1 MLRNIFWNQTEDRIR
16 SGWRILIQILLT
28 SIPLALLGWGG
39 FYSAGNQNLR
49 VALTAGPI
57 TVLSVILCSRY
68 IDKRKISDLGI
79 QLVDKAWWSD
89 FGFGI
94 LTGFLSA
101 GAYVLLLR
109 IFGWGEVILSYQ
121 WKRNFLSFAGSI
133 LVGIGTYLIVGI
145 FEELMRT
152 YQIRNVV
159 EGMAGKK
166 IALTKAGLLAVLIG
180 ASWSIVGHLSSGNFS
195 FLVYVMVWSVIYGLF
210 FLWTGRAA
218 LAIAFHF
225 AWDLTLSSIFQL
237 GATSETSLFYV
248 RISGMPDYPFEMSSL
263 LGIAAKIIGFLL
275 VLFWIR
281 KRYGGIQVQSGLS
294 ARTPFI

>member
-1 MLRNIFWNQTEDRIR
+1 M
-16 SGWRILIQILLT
+16 
-28 SIPLALLGWGG
+28 
-39 FYSAGNQNLR
+39 
-49 VALTAGPI
+49 
-57 TVLSVILCSRY
+57 LSVILCSRY
-68 IDKRKISDLGI
+68 IDQRKISDLGI

-89 FGFGI
+89 FGLGI
-94 LTGFLSA
+94 LAGFLSA
-101 GAYVLLLR
+101 SAYVLLLKVC
-109 IFGWGEVILSYQ
+109 GWGEVIISYQ
-121 WKRNFLSFAGSI
+121 WKRNFLLFSGSI

-152 YQIRNVV
+152 YQIRNAL

-166 IALTKAGLLAVLIG
+166 IALTRAGLLAVLLG
-180 ASWSIVGHLSSGNFS
+180 AAWSIVGHLASWDFS
-195 FLVYVMVWSVIYGLF
+195 FLVYVLVTAAIYGLY

-248 RISGMPDYPFEMSSL
+248 RISRMPDFPFELSSL
-263 LGIAAKIIGFLL
+263 LGIAAKIIGLLL

-281 KRYGGIQVQSGLS
+281 KRIWQVSRFNPGLS
-294 ARTPFI
+294 VRTPSP